1 MANFLWRR
9 LMLVVPALL
18 GLTVLMFILIRV
30 VPSDPAASLAG
41 DQATPA
47 QIAEIR
53 QNLGLD
59 KPLYEQFGRYLLQVA
74 RGDFGTSLYS
84 GRPVGSDIAFRL
96 PATLE
101 LTFAALLIAVVFG
114 VALGVVA
121 AVWRNSIIDYALR
134 TISMAGLAL
143 ASFWVAIMLQL
154 LFSMELEW
162 LPLRGRLPGTMDP
175 PPFHTGSYL
184 VDSLLAGD
192 LALFIEAG
200 RHLALPAFT
209 LSLAGLA
216 AIARFTRSAMIE
228 TLQLDFVAY
237 ERAVG
242 YPGWRIVS
250 PYALRNSLI
259 TPVTQIGLLFGSL
272 IASAV
277 PVEAIFDWPGVGSYL
292 VLAILSADYK
302 AILAVTLVIGFIYAF
317 VNIAVDLAHGWID
330 PRVAENG

>member
-1 MANFLWRR
+1 
-9 LMLVVPALL
+9 MLVGPALL
-18 GLTVLMFILIRV
+18 GLTILMFLLVRV
-30 VPSDPAASLAG
+30 IPSDPAAVLAG
-41 DQATPA
+41 EQATAA

-53 QNLGLD
+53 RNLGLD
-59 KPLYEQFGRYLLQVA
+59 RPIYEQFGMYLFQIA
-74 RGDFGTSLYS
+74 QGDFGMSLYS

-101 LTFAALLIAVVFG
+101 LTFVALLISVVGG

-121 AVWRNSIIDYALR
+121 AVWRNSIVDYVLR
-134 TISMAGLAL
+134 TISMGGLAL

-175 PPFHTGSYL
+175 PAYVTGMYL

-192 LALFIEAG
+192 LPLFWEAC
-200 RHLALPAFT
+200 RHLVLPAFT

-228 TLQLDFVAY
+228 TLQLDFIAY

-242 YPGWRIVS
+242 YPGRRIVA

-259 TPVTQIGLLFGSL
+259 TPVTQIGLLFGGL

-292 VLAILSADYK
+292 VLAILSSDYK
-302 AILAVTLVIGFIYAF
+302 AVLAVTLVIGFIYAF
-317 VNIAVDLAHGWID
+317 INIAVDLIHGWID
-330 PRVAENG
+330 PRVAESN